1 MRENGRSE
9 RPQNRTD
16 ATLSGRSMVELL
28 GVLAIIGV
36 LSVGAMSS
44 YSKAMFK
51 YKLNKQAEQLSTL
64 FNEAVIYAKQFSFNN
79 SKSRNDITPTFIKLG
94 LVPVEMIKGSNS
106 NYIYDIFNNQISIFK
121 SGKTATVPDT
131 MSVHIEYDNKEN
143 QNDIAMCRN
152 VIIAIKENAAI
163 LYQLST
169 RSNGSGNPSPSNHT
183 STANMPLVMNSI
195 VSAT

>member
-1 MRENGRSE
+1 
-9 RPQNRTD
+9 
-16 ATLSGRSMVELL
+16 
-28 GVLAIIGV
+28 
-36 LSVGAMSS
+36 
-44 YSKAMFK
+44 
-51 YKLNKQAEQLSTL
+51 
-64 FNEAVIYAKQFSFNN
+64 
-79 SKSRNDITPTFIKLG
+79 
-94 LVPVEMIKGSNS
+94 MIKGSNS